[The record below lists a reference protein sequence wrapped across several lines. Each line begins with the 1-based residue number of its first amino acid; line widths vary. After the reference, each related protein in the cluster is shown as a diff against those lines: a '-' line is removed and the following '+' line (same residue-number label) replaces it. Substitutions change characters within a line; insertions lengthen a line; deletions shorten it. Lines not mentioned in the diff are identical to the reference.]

1 MSNITLKAFKLH
13 RILVDKAV
21 QNWIFFIFF
30 AIENWCDMAH
40 VYTATFL
47 CFQNKLAHPACL
59 LGTVLGIIMLKQF
72 YNIRKASAGMGQN
85 SAKNAAAKN
94 AADSLATQRVPD
106 LCSNPV

>member
-13 RILVDKAV
+13 HILVDKAV
-21 QNWIFFIFF
+21 QDWIFFIFF
-30 AIENWCDMAH
+30 LPLRTGVTWPTYVQLH
-40 VYTATFL
+40 L
-47 CFQNKLAHPACL
+47 CFQNKLAHPDCL

-94 AADSLATQRVPD
+94 AADSLATQ
-106 LCSNPV
+106 SA